1 MRPARQ
7 GDFDGL
13 CGLYALINALD
24 LVGFKRPRTPLHRSL
39 FVTLAASVPSGTLRK
54 AIDSGLN
61 GRDLIKAADLAF
73 PAFRK
78 PLGGSVTVSRPFR
91 RAVFE
96 TDAAF
101 IEGMVDIMASG
112 RSALILNVSTPTYSH
127 WTVASS
133 VTSQTIVLRDSG
145 TMTELDLGR
154 YSIKRGRYRIKPR
167 ETLLVHMRP
176 RRTTMSEGG

>member
-1 MRPARQ
+1 M
-7 GDFDGL
+7 
-13 CGLYALINALD
+13 
-24 LVGFKRPRTPLHRSL
+24 
-39 FVTLAASVPSGTLRK
+39 TLAASVPSRTLRN

-61 GRDLIKAADLAF
+61 GRDLIKAADLTF

-101 IEGMVDIMASG
+101 LEGMVDIMASG

-133 VTSQTIVLRDSG
+133 VTPQAIVLRDSG
-145 TMTELDLGR
+145 TMMELDLER
-154 YSIKRGRYRIKPR
+154 YSIKRGRYRIKPQ

-176 RRTTMSEGG
+176 RRTPMSEGG